1 MKFRSLALLALRGIT
16 GSAFRSWLIAL
27 CALVI
32 AGFALSTVLV
42 VRGSEDSLNL
52 TLGRLG
58 ADILVVP
65 QGAESQVQGA
75 LLMGSASKFWMPT
88 ADVAKI
94 AAVRGVEAA
103 SPQLYLESL
112 ANAPCCA
119 VSNMFM
125 VAYDPTTDFTVGPW
139 LDQKLGETL
148 GLGEAIG
155 GKDVFVPQ
163 EEQNLTLHG
172 YPLTLRG
179 RLEPTGTNLDNSI
192 FVTFE
197 TAQDMARVSKT
208 RAVQPLVIP
217 TGGVSSVLVKVA
229 AGADVTEVAADII
242 RSVPEVTPI
251 QSPNMFGTFRS
262 QISGVLRG
270 MIIVLALAL
279 ALSLLLIALLFSMA
293 VAERRRQI
301 GVLRAIGATR
311 TAVVAWI
318 LTEAV
323 GLALAGGVVG
333 VVLSA
338 VCIFLFRNLLARSLG
353 FFIFPSAGV
362 LAAFIVVGLVIAVAC
377 VALAAMIPALCI
389 SRQEPATSMRE

>member
-1 MKFRSLALLALRGIT
+1 MKFRGLALLALRGIT
-16 GSAFRSWLIAL
+16 GSAFRSWLIGL

-32 AGFALSTVLV
+32 AGFALSTVLL

-94 AAVRGVEAA
+94 AAVKGVEAA

-163 EEQNLTLHG
+163 GEQNLTLYG

-179 RLEPTGTNLDNSI
+179 RLESTGTNLDNSI

-197 TAQDMARVSKT
+197 TARDMAEVSKT

-217 TGGVSSVLVKVA
+217 TGSVSSVLVKVA
-229 AGADVTEVAADII
+229 VGADATEVAADII

-251 QSPNMFGTFRS
+251 QSPNMFGSFRN

-279 ALSLLLIALLFSMA
+279 ALSLLLMALLFSMA

-311 TAVVAWI
+311 AAVVAWI
-318 LTEAV
+318 LTEAL
-323 GLALAGGVVG
+323 GLALAGGIVG
-333 VVLSA
+333 VALSSA
-338 VCIFLFRNLLARSLG
+338 CIYLFRNLLARSLG

-362 LAAFIVVGLVIAVAC
+362 LAAFIVGGLVVAVVC
-377 VALAAMIPALCI
+377 VALAAMIPALRI